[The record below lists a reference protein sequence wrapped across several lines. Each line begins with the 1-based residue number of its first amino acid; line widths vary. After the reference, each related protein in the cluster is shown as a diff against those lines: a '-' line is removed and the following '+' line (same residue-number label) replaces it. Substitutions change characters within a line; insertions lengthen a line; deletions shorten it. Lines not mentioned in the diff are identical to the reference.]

1 MEQDK
6 KRALGNMNRREFV
19 LKTVVAT
26 GYALAVTPVAF
37 YVISTDT
44 EGIEVSDIHIP
55 VGKSKIPGY
64 VAMPIGQGPFP
75 VLVICHEIFGV
86 HEHIKDL
93 CRRFAKLGFYV
104 IAPNLFFRHG
114 DVTKIKEIPD
124 IIKKVVSKVTNK
136 QVNLDLDATVKFAKA
151 NKKTDIS
158 KLTVTGFCWGGK
170 TTWLYAA
177 HNSNV
182 KSAIAW
188 YGPLVGN
195 VNTSTKMEFPVDVA
209 AVLKVP
215 VLGLYGGKDTHI
227 TQEHVDQME
236 KALDKGKSGSKII
249 VYPDAEHGFFA
260 DYRPSYNKMASDEAI
275 REMLNWIKSH

>member
-1 MEQDK
+1 MDQDDK
-6 KRALGNMNRREFV
+6 NSSANINRREFV

-37 YVISTDT
+37 SVISTDS
-44 EGIEVSDIHIP
+44 EGIEVSDIQIP

-64 VAMPIGQGPFP
+64 LAMPKGDGPFP
-75 VLVICHEIFGV
+75 VLLICHEIFGV

-93 CRRFAKLGFYV
+93 CRRFAKLGFYA
-104 IAPNLFFRHG
+104 IAPNLFFRQG

-124 IIKKVVSKVTNK
+124 IISKVVSKVTNK
-136 QVNLDLDATVKFAKA
+136 QVNMDLDATIKFAKL

-158 KLTVTGFCWGGK
+158 KLNVTGFCWGGK

-177 HNSNV
+177 HNPNI

-195 VNTSTKMEFPVDVA
+195 PGDKMEFPVNIA
-209 AVLKVP
+209 TTLKVP
-215 VLGLYGGKDTHI
+215 VLGLYGGKDARI
-227 TQEHVDQME
+227 TQEHVDQMQN
-236 KALDKGKSGSKII
+236 ALDKGKSGSKII
-249 VYPDAEHGFFA
+249 VYPEAEHGFFA
-260 DYRPSYNKMASDEAI
+260 DYRPSYNKMAADEGI
-275 REMLNWIKSH
+275 REMLNWIKNH